1 MGAHVMTVGQKQ
13 MARRLKSKGMKFKE
27 IARELNVSMDLA
39 RATHYQKQVRP
50 GRPDGWEPAPGR
62 LSAEEREDIMIGLR
76 RGESMTS
83 IAGRLGRAP
92 STVTRE
98 VAANGGVEHYGA
110 WKGFCRAKAAAR
122 RPKAPKLAHP
132 ALMAQVSAWLEE
144 LWSPQEISARLRL
157 DFPNDPMMHVSHE
170 TIYQSLFVQ
179 GRGELRRELARCL
192 RSGRIARRHQG
203 PRNGRG
209 KIPDMVMI
217 SERPAEVADR
227 AVPGHW
233 EGDLIIGA
241 KNESAVGTLVERTT
255 RLVLLL
261 HLPGDYG
268 AKAVEKA
275 MIKAIATLPE
285 ELALSITWDQG
296 KEMVR
301 HKSFSVATGIPVYF
315 CDPHS
320 PWQRG
325 SNENTNGLLRQYMPK
340 TTDLS
345 VHSAEDLVRIQRSLN
360 GRPRKTLGYMTPSEK
375 FAEAVAL
382 TG

>member
-1 MGAHVMTVGQKQ
+1 
-13 MARRLKSKGMKFKE
+13 
-27 IARELNVSMDLA
+27 
-39 RATHYQKQVRP
+39 
-50 GRPDGWEPAPGR
+50 
-62 LSAEEREDIMIGLR
+62 
-76 RGESMTS
+76 MTS
-83 IAGRLGRAP
+83 IAGRLGRTP

-110 WKGFCRAKAAAR
+110 WKGFCRAKEAAK
-122 RPKAPKLAHP
+122 RPKAPKLAHR

-157 DFPNDPMMHVSHE
+157 NFPDDPMMHVSHE
-170 TIYQSLFVQ
+170 TIYQSPFVQ

-192 RSGRIARRHQG
+192 RSGRTARRHQG

-209 KIPDMVMI
+209 RIPGMVMI
-217 SERPAEVADR
+217 SERPSEVADR

-275 MIKAIATLPE
+275 MIKVIATLPE

-301 HKSFSVATGIPVYF
+301 HNSFTTATGIPVYF

-375 FAEAVAL
+375 FAEVVAL